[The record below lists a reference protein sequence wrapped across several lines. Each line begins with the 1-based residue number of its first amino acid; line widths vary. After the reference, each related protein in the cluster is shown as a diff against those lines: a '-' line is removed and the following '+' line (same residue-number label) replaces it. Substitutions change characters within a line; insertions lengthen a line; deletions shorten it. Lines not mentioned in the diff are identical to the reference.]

1 MRTERL
7 DIAKPNGFRAMI
19 DVINLTPHDVTVMP
33 PSNAEVVNFPASGH
47 FARVRESI
55 GEEVWLDAGIGRVP
69 LQKLTY
75 GEQVDDLPDP
85 SPGVLYLVSRLT
97 ALSVR
102 RDDLIFPQGELRDDN
117 GQIIGCRGL
126 GTFADPTSIM
136 GGE

>member
-1 MRTERL
+1 MN
-7 DIAKPNGFRAMI
+7 I
-19 DVINLTPHDVTVMP
+19 VNLTPHDVTVMP
-33 PSNAEVVNFPASGH
+33 PGNAETVDFPASGQ
-47 FARVRESI
+47 FARVRESL
-55 GEEVWLDAGIGRVP
+55 GEEMWLHAGAGRIP
-69 LQKLTY
+69 LRQLMY

-102 RDDLIFPQGELRDDN
+102 RHDLVFPQGELRDDN

-126 GTFADPTSIM
+126 GTFADPASIA

>member
-1 MRTERL
+1 
-7 DIAKPNGFRAMI
+7 MI
-19 DVINLTPHDVTVMP
+19 EIVNLTPHEVTVMP
-33 PSNAEVVNFPASGH
+33 GDAEAVTFPASGE
-47 FARVRESI
+47 FARVREHL
-55 GEEVWLDAGIGRVP
+55 GDEVWVATEGGRVP
-69 LQKLTY
+69 VRQLTY
-75 GEQVDDLPDP
+75 DEQVDDLPDP

-126 GTFADPTSIM
+126 GTFADPASIA